1 METRE
6 FVNSETEAPKI
17 QILLT
22 LNLVQSLLQ
31 MAEKRKILIVKNRRK
46 MQMQMQKKNGK
57 NIQILL
63 TLNLVL

>member
-1 METRE
+1 MEIRE

-31 MAEKRKILIVKNRRK
+31 MAEEKENINSQKSSKNA
-46 MQMQMQKKNGK
+46 KK
-57 NIQILL
+57 
-63 TLNLVL
+63 